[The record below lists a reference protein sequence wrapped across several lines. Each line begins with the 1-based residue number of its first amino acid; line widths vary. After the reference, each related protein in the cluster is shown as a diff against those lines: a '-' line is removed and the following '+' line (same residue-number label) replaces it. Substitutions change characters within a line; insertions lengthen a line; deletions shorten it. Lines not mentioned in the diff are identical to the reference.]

1 MNANQLINMVIRM
14 VTRRLI
20 NKGVNTGIDIAARK
34 GKRVEDMTPEERE
47 EARMTREL
55 ANRGRKSMRIGRRL
69 F

>member
-20 NKGVNTGIDIAARK
+20 NKGVNTGIDMATRK
-34 GKRVEDMTPEERE
+34 GRREEDMTPAQRE
-47 EARMTREL
+47 EANKAKEL
-55 ANRGRKSMRIGRRL
+55 AKRGRKTMRIGRRL

>member
-34 GKRVEDMTPEERE
+34 GRQVEDMTPEQQK
-47 EARMTREL
+47 EAQKARDL
-55 ANRGRKSMRIGRRL
+55 AKRGRKTMRIGKRL